1 MTINHPLL
9 IPVAIAI
16 IAGALLPIAFAPF
29 NFYFIAILSLTTL
42 FILVLKKSPRSAFIL
57 SYLYSFAYF
66 GIGVY
71 WLHISINLF
80 GGVNLFGALFFTYAL
95 VAFISLYPA
104 LAIYLSRKMFPHHS
118 IFALPVLWTLFE
130 WLRGWLFTGF
140 PWLNLGTSQTD
151 SILKAFIPI
160 IGDYG
165 TTLVI
170 TTLSAAIVIITHYK
184 QHRLYAVV
192 FIGCIITAASWFAP
206 YEWTTPKENQ
216 LSVNMVQGA
225 IPQEDK
231 WKSEFRQ
238 HTLNTYL
245 NQSNFNLGTD
255 LIIWPETA
263 IPSLYHLAED
273 FLKPIQESLDKNTVF
288 MSGIA
293 YQDQIS
299 QLYFNSI
306 LVIDDKH
313 QFYNK
318 SHLVPFGE
326 YMPFKHLFDRI
337 LRFLNIPMS
346 DFTPGNAESKI
357 IYTDKGVFG
366 MSICYEDAYATIF
379 KKSMPEANLF
389 INVSNDAWFGDS
401 FAPHQH
407 LQIARMR
414 AIENQRYLLRATNT
428 GISAIIDHQ
437 GKIVTRSPQ
446 FQPYSLIGN
455 VTLYEGSTPYSR
467 YGNLPTLLICLH
479 ILIILLVIKRKRLST
494 Q

>member
-1 MTINHPLL
+1 
-9 IPVAIAI
+9 
-16 IAGALLPIAFAPF
+16 
-29 NFYFIAILSLTTL
+29 
-42 FILVLKKSPRSAFIL
+42 
-57 SYLYSFAYF
+57 
-66 GIGVY
+66 
-71 WLHISINLF
+71 
-80 GGVNLFGALFFTYAL
+80 
-95 VAFISLYPA
+95 
-104 LAIYLSRKMFPHHS
+104 
-118 IFALPVLWTLFE
+118 
-130 WLRGWLFTGF
+130 
-140 PWLNLGTSQTD
+140 
-151 SILKAFIPI
+151 
-160 IGDYG
+160 
-165 TTLVI
+165 
-170 TTLSAAIVIITHYK
+170 
-184 QHRLYAVV
+184 
-192 FIGCIITAASWFAP
+192 
-206 YEWTTPKENQ
+206 
-216 LSVNMVQGA
+216 
-225 IPQEDK
+225 
-231 WKSEFRQ
+231 
-238 HTLNTYL
+238 
-245 NQSNFNLGTD
+245 
-255 LIIWPETA
+255 
-263 IPSLYHLAED
+263 
-273 FLKPIQESLDKNTVF
+273 
-288 MSGIA
+288 
-293 YQDQIS
+293 
-299 QLYFNSI
+299 
-306 LVIDDKH
+306 
-313 QFYNK
+313 
-318 SHLVPFGE
+318 
-326 YMPFKHLFDRI
+326 MPFKHWFDRI